1 MILVLQAHPY
11 PDRSRANQALTDA
24 ITGLDGVTVR
34 SLYDRY
40 PDFDIDVPAE
50 QAALT
55 GARVVVWQH
64 PLYWYAAPA
73 LLKLWFEKVL
83 TPGWAYG
90 PGQRAL
96 RGKRCLWA
104 VTTGGDDDDYAPD
117 GCHRHPF
124 ATFVPVVRQTAQ
136 FCGMTWLE
144 PFVVHGAHTLD
155 DAALEAAGTR
165 YRQRLVALR
174 RAEETDH
181 A

>member
-40 PDFDIDVPAE
+40 PDFDIDVPSE
-50 QAALT
+50 QAALA

-83 TPGWAYG
+83 TAGWAYG
-90 PGQRAL
+90 PGERAL

-104 VTTGGDDDDYAPD
+104 VTSGGDGDDYRP
-117 GCHRHPF
+117 G
-124 ATFVPVVRQTAQ
+124 
-136 FCGMTWLE
+136 G
-144 PFVVHGAHTLD
+144 
-155 DAALEAAGTR
+155 
-165 YRQRLVALR
+165 
-174 RAEETDH
+174 
-181 A
+181 